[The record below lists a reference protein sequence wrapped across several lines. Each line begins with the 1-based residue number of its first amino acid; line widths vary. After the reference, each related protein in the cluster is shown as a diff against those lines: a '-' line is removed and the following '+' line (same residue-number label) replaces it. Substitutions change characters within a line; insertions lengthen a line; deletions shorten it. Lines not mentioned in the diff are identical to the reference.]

1 MHASLISTKELLKDG
16 GEATLKPRK
25 SLLKKNRVIGRRGA
39 FTVEPQKYVKKLV
52 EDNPQT
58 TVDDVLQNLT
68 SEFEGLSISRT
79 QLHYHMK
86 KTLNLTV
93 KYPTFEAVARNDPD
107 NLEKRFQWFQLYK
120 DTDLD
125 YLRNCVFIV
134 EAGFHSPRK
143 APERL

>member
-1 MHASLISTKELLKDG
+1 M
-16 GEATLKPRK
+16 
-25 SLLKKNRVIGRRGA
+25 
-39 FTVEPQKYVKKLV
+39 EPQKYVKKLV

-93 KYPTFEAVARNDPD
+93 EYPTFEAVARNDPD